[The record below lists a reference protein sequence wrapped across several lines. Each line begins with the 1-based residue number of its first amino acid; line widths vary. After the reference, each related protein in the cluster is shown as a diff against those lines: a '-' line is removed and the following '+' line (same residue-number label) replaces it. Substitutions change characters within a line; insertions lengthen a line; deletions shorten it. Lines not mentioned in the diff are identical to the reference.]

1 MNNIN
6 IQAGL
11 CLPVLVV
18 LEELER
24 GVKKFSVKNV
34 LLEWY
39 FDQEFGVFFDNT
51 SIVFLILEA
60 RASEQIK
67 ALFEALEVLFF

>member
-24 GVKKFSVKNV
+24 EVKKFSVKNV
-34 LLEWY
+34 LLKWY
-39 FDQEFGVFFDNT
+39 LGILIKNLVFS
-51 SIVFLILEA
+51 SITLL
-60 RASEQIK
+60 
-67 ALFEALEVLFF
+67 LFS